1 MVAEGHSLARK
12 EQMKVGDLVSV
23 FLRGNRVTNVIV
35 SVVKRRNAGGTH
47 DAFVE
52 VLGCGK
58 RPFHYLNV
66 EMVNES
72 R

>member
-1 MVAEGHSLARK
+1 
-12 EQMKVGDLVSV
+12 MKVGDLVSV
-23 FLRGNRVTNVIV
+23 FHGGRLVTNVIV
-35 SVVKRRNAGGTH
+35 NVIKRRNAGGTH

-52 VLGCGK
+52 VLGCGR

-66 EMVNES
+66 RMVNES

>member
-1 MVAEGHSLARK
+1 
-12 EQMKVGDLVSV
+12 MKVGDLVSV
-23 FLRGNRVTNVIV
+23 FLRGNRVTNIIV

-52 VLGCGK
+52 VLGCGR

-66 EMVNES
+66 EMVSES